1 MQAYSILL
9 AMVINNIVLVT
20 RYSSVEAE
28 NIAKKVAELMRKR
41 GANVYTVSPLSV
53 ENAKELDSADE
64 LRRITLDL
72 AMAIGGDG
80 TTLRAVRWL
89 SNAVP
94 VFSIKLAGSRGILAE
109 TTPDQLE
116 PALDSIFSNSFY
128 LEKRMRIYASINGL
142 EFPPALNEIL
152 INRINVTRT
161 PTYTIRFAQD
171 ELKQRMDGVII
182 STPTGST
189 GHSFSLGGPVLHEN
203 LNALVITPLSSVNKM
218 PPLVVPNEPIV
229 VRSNADSSII
239 VDGQSVY
246 EIKSEQDFRIAR
258 YEHDAVFL
266 RFKPKGLRQ
275 LAKLGF

>member
-1 MQAYSILL
+1 MPIK
-9 AMVINNIVLVT
+9 NIVLVT
-20 RYSSVEAE
+20 RYSSAEAE
-28 NIAKKVAELMRKR
+28 NIANNVAQLVHKR

-53 ENAKELDSADE
+53 ENAKELDSSDE
-64 LRRITLDL
+64 LKDIDLDL
-72 AMAIGGDG
+72 AIAIGGDG

-94 VFSIKLAGSRGILAE
+94 VFSIKLVGSRGILAE

-116 PALDSIFSNSFY
+116 PALDRIFSNSFY
-128 LEKRMRIYASINGL
+128 LEKRMRIYASIDGH
-142 EFPPALNEIL
+142 EFAPALNEIL

-171 ELKQRMDGVII
+171 ELKQRMDGIII

-203 LNALVITPLSSVNKM
+203 LNALVLTPLSSVNRM
-218 PPLVVPNEPIV
+218 PSLVVPTEPIG

-239 VDGQSVY
+239 VDGQSTF
-246 EIKSEQDFRIAR
+246 EIKSEQDIRVAR
-258 YEHDAVFL
+258 YEHDAIFL